1 MAGPRLAGKV
11 AIVTGAGLRAEGIG
25 NGRATAVVFAREG
38 ARVLCV
44 DQNKD
49 AAEATRA
56 MIAGEGGEAAVLA
69 ADVTRSGDC
78 RAMVEEAV
86 RRWGRLDILD
96 NNVGIGGRATVVEVE
111 EGDWDHMMRVNV
123 TSMMLASKHAIP
135 AMAKGGGGAIVNI
148 SSISALRP
156 RGLTPYTVSK
166 GAVIAL
172 TRAMAVDHAAQ
183 GIRVNCIAPGPVY
196 TPMVYAA
203 GMSPELRDQR
213 RRAAPLGIEGTGW
226 DIANAALFLASD
238 EARWRRVMQVNV
250 DSMFLMARQVIPALR
265 QQGGGAIVNV
275 SSISALRPR
284 GLTAYTA
291 SKGAVIALTRAMA
304 VDHGREGIRV
314 NCVAPGPVYTPMVYA
329 GGMTPAARELRK
341 NASVLKRE
349 GTGWDIGHAV
359 RFLLSDCARY
369 ITGQTLVVDGGA
381 SVSGPERATE

>member
-11 AIVTGAGLRAEGIG
+11 AIVTGAGSRAEGIG

-44 DQNKD
+44 DQSKD

-56 MIAGEGGEAAVLA
+56 MIAGEGGEAAVFA

-213 RRAAPLGIEGTGW
+213 RRASPLGIEGTGW
-226 DIANAALFLASD
+226 DIAHAALFLASD
-238 EARWRRVMQVNV
+238 EARYVTGV
-250 DSMFLMARQVIPALR
+250 
-265 QQGGGAIVNV
+265 
-275 SSISALRPR
+275 
-284 GLTAYTA
+284 
-291 SKGAVIALTRAMA
+291 
-304 VDHGREGIRV
+304 
-314 NCVAPGPVYTPMVYA
+314 
-329 GGMTPAARELRK
+329 
-341 NASVLKRE
+341 VLP
-349 GTGWDIGHAV
+349 
-359 RFLLSDCARY
+359 
-369 ITGQTLVVDGGA
+369 VDGGVTLTSA
-381 SVSGPERATE
+381 SR